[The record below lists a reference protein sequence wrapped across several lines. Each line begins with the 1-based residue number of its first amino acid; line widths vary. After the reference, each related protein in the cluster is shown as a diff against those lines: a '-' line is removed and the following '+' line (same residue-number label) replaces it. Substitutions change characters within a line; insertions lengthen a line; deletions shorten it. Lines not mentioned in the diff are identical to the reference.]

1 MWDLLGSVRFFSFQM
16 PFALGH
22 DPQVSCETSLLYDM
36 YLCVPF
42 FPSLKSSSLHV
53 SSPLLL
59 CFIVVSPAE
68 LRPLQWMQVLPWVLT
83 SGIVDSADCVGNP
96 AARQSQS
103 KVADS
108 LPKIDPKL
116 LAQVVGVSSFN
127 IFFAADWS
135 GLPDKWLCPMSN
147 FQGSWIIGPESL
159 AYASSRLSCWPHVC
173 VWAILKEM
181 PWIAECK
188 CACKKT
194 NKHFNHNVDAPWDHF
209 ATKNK
214 RRYLFVSMAGDATKH
229 FDQVCYDHAAG
240 IRHLWSSCWRGG
252 LEQLRR
258 SKQCFKG
265 KREVERG
272 EDEAQKASKR
282 CLGSYL

>member
-22 DPQVSCETSLLYDM
+22 DPQVSCETSLLY
-36 YLCVPF
+36 VPF

-59 CFIVVSPAE
+59 RFIVVSTAE

-127 IFFAADWS
+127 FFFAADWS
-135 GLPDKWLCPMSN
+135 GLPDKWLGPMSN

-159 AYASSRLSCWPHVC
+159 VYASSRLSCWPHVC

-188 CACKKT
+188 LMCLPK
-194 NKHFNHNVDAPWDHF
+194 KHFNHNVDAPSDHF
-209 ATKNK
+209 VKKTKGGIF
-214 RRYLFVSMAGDATKH
+214 LF
-229 FDQVCYDHAAG
+229 
-240 IRHLWSSCWRGG
+240 L
-252 LEQLRR
+252 
-258 SKQCFKG
+258 
-265 KREVERG
+265 
-272 EDEAQKASKR
+272 
-282 CLGSYL
+282 